1 MAAEAEEIKR
11 THSAACAA
19 CPYTVDDCHTCRYN
33 GKEFHDLR
41 YRNEFLT
48 CIPSCPKYEA
58 YIAKK
63 RMNRILAQS
72 NMGARF
78 KGRTFETFRATKETQ
93 EAYNA
98 AIRFCHDYEAG
109 NPRGL
114 MLCGGYGTGK
124 THLAAAIV
132 QRLAENGIV
141 TLFLSVPE
149 LFARLRASIDNKTI
163 NAEEIVTEAMNAPVL
178 VLDDLG
184 AEKTSQWTQ
193 EHLYRIINHRYEHL
207 LPIVITTNCTGCSLV
222 RSVGERNLSRL
233 AEITGAP
240 VMIQA
245 SDWRMKE
252 VG

>member
-58 YIAKK
+58 YIAQK

-114 MLCGGYGTGK
+114 MLCGG
-124 THLAAAIV
+124 
-132 QRLAENGIV
+132 
-141 TLFLSVPE
+141 
-149 LFARLRASIDNKTI
+149 
-163 NAEEIVTEAMNAPVL
+163 
-178 VLDDLG
+178 
-184 AEKTSQWTQ
+184 
-193 EHLYRIINHRYEHL
+193 
-207 LPIVITTNCTGCSLV
+207 
-222 RSVGERNLSRL
+222 
-233 AEITGAP
+233 
-240 VMIQA
+240 
-245 SDWRMKE
+245 
-252 VG
+252 